1 MMKNIIDSYLK
12 KDLSPLQRIEDAWF
26 SLYFVRYWRQWILC
40 NKQYIVDNN
49 FITLNAYIC
58 IELNAHS
65 LITYLLALRDEVS
78 QFSSSCY
85 LPWLLGSQPCEQAF
99 HAARSMTSIFSTI
112 INFSMQGLLHRL
124 HKLQSFIDLQ
134 SKSDVTNII
143 YPQKKTHS
151 SKDGIA
157 NENLHLVTNISD
169 DQIEEAVR
177 RGFHRAKEP
186 MEELGM
192 KTSLESN
199 NLWEFAFG
207 DVGEL
212 ANQDDDEVECS
223 SETDKIT
230 TATQELYS
238 EEAAAMEYCIEDEKE
253 EHDDVLQVLETFEK
267 KEIITSEGNI
277 KLATV
282 YKSKNF
288 STGGKTTIPTYKLTE
303 SENKERQKFKKD
315 KKFIEIIHNGESV
328 FVRKTTLVW
337 LFQEGERI
345 SNDRLFR
352 VRLKQPF
359 NKTLQ
364 DDASQSKDSSLLVV
378 NEHISLGDICVF
390 RTPKSISSELF
401 RIGRVTQFAY
411 YKERLKKD
419 RQFKN
424 TTAKIQSSVGALCSW
439 YHPAKENSQL
449 FVHIPNEDP
458 NYVSQSDSYVC
469 TLFFSCFREVKGTEI
484 KGTQLGPLPLQSVL
498 HTARELV
505 ISKSAYNFI
514 NKIVSDPSQSKQII
528 TIKESSSES
537 ITTKVDLTCGS
548 PAMDIAYIIK
558 TNSSY

>member
-1 MMKNIIDSYLK
+1 
-12 KDLSPLQRIEDAWF
+12 
-26 SLYFVRYWRQWILC
+26 
-40 NKQYIVDNN
+40 
-49 FITLNAYIC
+49 
-58 IELNAHS
+58 
-65 LITYLLALRDEVS
+65 
-78 QFSSSCY
+78 
-85 LPWLLGSQPCEQAF
+85 
-99 HAARSMTSIFSTI
+99 
-112 INFSMQGLLHRL
+112 
-124 HKLQSFIDLQ
+124 
-134 SKSDVTNII
+134 
-143 YPQKKTHS
+143 
-151 SKDGIA
+151 
-157 NENLHLVTNISD
+157 
-169 DQIEEAVR
+169 
-177 RGFHRAKEP
+177 
-186 MEELGM
+186 M
-192 KTSLESN
+192 KTLLESN

-207 DVGEL
+207 DIGEL

-253 EHDDVLQVLETFEK
+253 EHDNVLQVLETFEK
-267 KEIITSEGNI
+267 KEIITSEANI

-352 VRLKQPF
+352 IRLKQPF

-364 DDASQSKDSSLLVV
+364 DDASQSEDSSLPVV

-401 RIGRVTQFAY
+401 RIGRVTHFAY

-424 TTAKIQSSVGALCSW
+424 TIAKIQSSVGALCSW

-449 FVHIPNEDP
+449 FVHIPNENP
-458 NYVSQSDSYVC
+458 NYVSLSDSYVC
-469 TLFFSCFREVKGTEI
+469 TLFFSCFQEVKGTEI
-484 KGTQLGPLPLQSVL
+484 KGMQLGPLPLQSVL

-514 NKIVSDPSQSKQII
+514 NKIVSDPPQSKQII
-528 TIKESSSES
+528 TIKENSSES
-537 ITTKVDLTCGS
+537 ITTKSRSDMWVTCNGYRLYNKNKQQLLNGRELTDMH
-548 PAMDIAYIIK
+548 MDGALVLLKQQYPEIGGLQSTLYQQSDKPLLQPNNAIQVIHILPQHWATISTIGCEENTVELYDSVFNTISLSIK
-558 TNSSY
+558 KQLSNC